1 MRTDRFDDEMP
12 REPAWRRYL
21 RFRGTD
27 VRADVRDELAFHIEG
42 LVEEL
47 TALGM
52 SEPEARRAAHARF
65 GDVERVAESMR
76 ALATRRETAVRRRT
90 WLRGLRQDLVH
101 ATRALRRTPLVAGA
115 IILTLALGLATASA
129 VFSLLDQLYWRPP
142 AGLVD
147 AAGLRRVWT
156 RQFQRWDGRRPAL
169 PSISYPR
176 HLVLS
181 EAFADRARFGLY
193 MNDTL
198 VRVGAGP
205 HGPKASLTLADREFF
220 EVLGVGVSHG
230 RLWDE
235 SEDLVT
241 TPSPVAVVSERFAER
256 HLGGTGPAVGSVLEM
271 GGRRYTVL
279 GVVAAP
285 FTGVELQPTDVWA
298 PLGEYTARPRMPGLR
313 VWYEQPIFPSL
324 RAIARLAEGTDPGA
338 LEELGT
344 ARLREAEPVLMRGR
358 GDTLVSMSLGSIVG
372 VRGPGEVAQE
382 VTVASR
388 LGILA
393 MIMLAIACA
402 NVANLLLARAVQ
414 RRRELVLRV
423 AIGASRTRLIRL
435 LTVESLLLGLPAGIA
450 AIVAATWI
458 GGVLQT
464 RLLGDIIGTEP
475 ALHWRV
481 AAFAMLAAF
490 AASWLTGIV
499 PAVQASRADPGEAL
513 KSGDR
518 SSTGSRS
525 HIRFALTATQLALSV
540 ALLAAAGSFVASL
553 RHLRALDLGLDAERI
568 VTASVDHDD
577 RSAAPPDAVIAQGLR
592 EMADAV
598 RSMPGV
604 EATALSVTG
613 PMSGNWVIMQF
624 FTGRDSLQSA
634 GESSDLWPAL
644 FLVSADYFRATG
656 MRFVRGATFD
666 ARMPDGIVVNET
678 MARMLWP
685 DGNAL
690 GQCVRLERRASP
702 CRPVVGV
709 AADARRSRIIED
721 ARPQYFAPLEAKM
734 ADGWEPSDLIVRVA
748 PERREAVMRVL
759 RDRLS
764 DAFPAGAPNVQSL
777 ETSLAP
783 QLRPWRLGAELFS
796 ALGVLGL
803 VLSVIGVYANVSHHV
818 SQRTREFGVRI
829 ALGAR
834 TRDIVRAIARNGM
847 LPVATGAAAG
857 VLLALATGRLL
868 ESLLHGTSPYDP
880 LLLATVIAILL
891 AVSVIAMTGP
901 ALRARRVEPATVL
914 RSE

>member
-1 MRTDRFDDEMP
+1 MRSDRVEDDEP

-21 RFRGTD
+21 RFRGPD
-27 VRADVRDELAFHIEG
+27 IDADVRDEVAFHIEG

-47 TALGM
+47 RAQGM
-52 SEPEARRAAHARF
+52 SDAEARRAAHARF
-65 GDVERVAESMR
+65 GDVGRVARSMR
-76 ALATRRETAVRRRT
+76 ALATRRETTLRRRI
-90 WLRGLRQDLVH
+90 WLHGLRQDLVYT
-101 ATRALRRTPLVAGA
+101 ARALRRTPLVSGA
-115 IILTLALGLATASA
+115 IIVTLALGLATASA

-142 AGLVD
+142 AGVAD
-147 AAGLRRVWT
+147 AADVRRIWT

-176 HLVLS
+176 QRVLS
-181 EAFADRARFGLY
+181 DAFADRARFGLY
-193 MNDTL
+193 MIDTL
-198 VRVGAGP
+198 VRIGAGP
-205 HGPKASLTLADREFF
+205 QAPKASLTLADREFF
-220 EVLGVGVSHG
+220 EVLGVRLSHG
-230 RLWDE
+230 RLWEE

-241 TPSPVAVVSERFAER
+241 SPSSVAVVSARFAER
-256 HLGGTGPAVGSVLEM
+256 HLGGAGAAVGSVLEL
-271 GGRRYTVL
+271 GSRRYVVL
-279 GVVAAP
+279 GVVATP

-313 VWYEQPIFPSL
+313 VWYEQPVFPSL
-324 RAIARLAEGTDPGA
+324 RAIVRLADGADPVA

-344 ARLREAEPVLMRGR
+344 ARLREAERVLLRGQ
-358 GDTLVSMSLGSIVG
+358 GDSLVSMSLGSIVG

-393 MIMLAIACA
+393 MVMLAIACA
-402 NVANLLLARAVQ
+402 NVTNLLLARAVQ

-423 AIGASRTRLIRL
+423 AIGASRARLIRL

-450 AIVAATWI
+450 ALVAATWI
-458 GGVLQT
+458 GGILQT

-481 AAFAMLAAF
+481 AAFAVLAAF

-499 PAVQASRADPGEAL
+499 PALQASRADPGEAL

-525 HIRFALTATQLALSV
+525 RIRFALTATQLALSV

-568 VTASVDHDD
+568 VTASVEHDRD
-577 RSAAPPDAVIAQGLR
+577 AAPPDAVIAQTLR
-592 EMADAV
+592 ETAEAV

-604 EATALSVTG
+604 DATALSVTG
-613 PMSGNWVIMQF
+613 PMSGNWVIMQYF
-624 FTGRDSLQSA
+624 AGRDSLQSA
-634 GESSDLWPAL
+634 GENSDLWPAL
-644 FLVSADYFRATG
+644 FLVSPDWFRATG
-656 MRFVRGATFD
+656 MRFVRGGPFD
-666 ARMPDGIVVNET
+666 ATASGGIVVNET

-685 DGNAL
+685 DGSAV
-690 GQCVRLERRASP
+690 GQCVRLERRTSP
-702 CRPVVGV
+702 CRPVTGV
-709 AADARRSRIIED
+709 VADARRSQIIED
-721 ARPQYFAPLEAKM
+721 ARPQYFAPLEAKS
-734 ADGWEPSDLIVRVA
+734 ADGWEPSDLIVRVH
-748 PERREAVMRVL
+748 PDQRDAVMSAL

-764 DAFPAGAPNVQSL
+764 DAFPAGMPNVQAL
-777 ETSLAP
+777 ETTLAP

-796 ALGVLGL
+796 ALGLLGL
-803 VLSVIGVYANVSHHV
+803 LLSVIGVYANVAHHV

-834 TRDIVRAIARNGM
+834 TRDIVRAIARSGM
-847 LPVATGAAAG
+847 RPVATGAAAG
-857 VLLALATGRLL
+857 VLLALGTGRLL
-868 ESLLHGTSPYDP
+868 ESLLYGTSPYDP
-880 LLLATVIAILL
+880 LLLASVIAILL
-891 AVSVIAMTGP
+891 IVSAIAMTGP
-901 ALRARRVEPATVL
+901 ALRARRVDPATVL